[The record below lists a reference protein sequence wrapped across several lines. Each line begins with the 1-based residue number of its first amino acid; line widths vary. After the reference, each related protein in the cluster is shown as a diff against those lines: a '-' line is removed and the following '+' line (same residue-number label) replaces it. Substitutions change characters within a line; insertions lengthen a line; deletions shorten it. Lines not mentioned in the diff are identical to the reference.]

1 MSRTILGATAAAL
14 ILGVS
19 AVAIAQS
26 GGDVRSTDRKIEK
39 ALDHDKLTPI
49 RPIRRVGPEDW
60 PAGDPNARADNVNKP
75 KETTGQAAADSKS
88 DAKQEQTK
96 QPAAEPPKQDQAKQ
110 EPSKQQDQQPA
121 NQNAAQQQPVPANQQ
136 AQQAQPANQQAQQA
150 GPGNQPQQQNAQ
162 PQQANAPQQQKRDN
176 FASVRLGTDA
186 NGRVAINDAQEKQIF
201 SALRRQRLRPADASV
216 RVGAQAPPDVRLGAV
231 SADIVSVLPQFRGY
245 SFFATRDELV
255 IVEPTDKKVV
265 ALVPLNSSQIAARP
279 ERERSSE
286 RTKERGEG
294 NAERTTERA
303 ERSSSRSFGGSTNRR
318 ETTRET
324 VGAAI
329 PTEQEILN
337 APVTGS
343 SSRAQTRIEP
353 DEDTVVIERRPHR
366 HRVFGIFRF

>member
-1 MSRTILGATAAAL
+1 MSRTILGASAAAL

-26 GGDVRSTDRKIEK
+26 GGDVRSNDRKAEK
-39 ALDHDKLTPI
+39 ALDHEKLTPI

-60 PAGDPNARADNVNKP
+60 PAGDPNNRADNVNKP
-75 KETTGQAAADSKS
+75 KETTGQAIQDP
-88 DAKQEQTK
+88 KQEQAK
-96 QPAAEPPKQDQAKQ
+96 QQPAEPPKQDQAKQ
-110 EPSKQQDQQPA
+110 EPPKQQPA
-121 NQNAAQQQPVPANQQ
+121 TQNTPQQQPAPANQQ
-136 AQQAQPANQQAQQA
+136 AQQAQPGNQQTQQVQ
-150 GPGNQPQQQNAQ
+150 PSNQPQQQNAQ
-162 PQQANAPQQQKRDN
+162 SQQSNAPQQQKQDN

-201 SALRRQRLRPADASV
+201 SVLRRQRLRPADVSV

-255 IVEPTDKKVV
+255 IVEPTDKKIV
-265 ALVPLNSSQIAARP
+265 ALVPINGSQVAARP
-279 ERERSSE
+279 ERERS
-286 RTKERGEG
+286 EG
-294 NAERTTERA
+294 GAERTTERT
-303 ERSSSRSFGGSTNRR
+303 ERSSSRSFDGATNRR
-318 ETTRET
+318 ETKRET

-366 HRVFGIFRF
+366 HRVFGIFRY